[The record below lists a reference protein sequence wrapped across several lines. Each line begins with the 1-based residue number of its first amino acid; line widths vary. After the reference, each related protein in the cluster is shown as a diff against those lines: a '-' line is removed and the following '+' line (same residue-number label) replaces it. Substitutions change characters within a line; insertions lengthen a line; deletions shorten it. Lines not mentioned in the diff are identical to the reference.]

1 MTAIETLAAEGQA
14 SLFLIFAG
22 VVLVIL
28 LIGAFWYGSRRR
40 RREVPP
46 TEQNPV
52 AQSRA
57 DGESPSP
64 VKAGVLDGP
73 GGAGL
78 IGEEDRHRRW
88 VSPARLRSH
97 DVQPLRPIAR
107 PTT

>member
-40 RREVPP
+40 RRGVQP

-52 AQSRA
+52 AQHRA
-57 DGESPSP
+57 DSWQTPEEHARDQ
-64 VKAGVLDGP
+64 KAQEYP
-73 GGAGL
+73 
-78 IGEEDRHRRW
+78 
-88 VSPARLRSH
+88 
-97 DVQPLRPIAR
+97 RP
-107 PTT
+107 